1 MGFWLYLIKLL
12 QTGFV
17 SAPTPYGLFHIIS
30 IILSITMTAM
40 LCIYHRHDSPKQVRK
55 TVLYISLVVIGLE
68 ILKQIVFAAN
78 IIDGNT
84 IKWDY
89 AWYAFPFQ
97 FCSMPMYVGVL
108 QAIIKKGKAHD
119 SLCAFLATY
128 AVFAGICVM
137 VYPNDVFMTTVF
149 ICIQTMVCHGTMLPV
164 GAYLMT
170 TGHVKTEHKTIL
182 KAMCTFG
189 AVIIVATILNELVYA
204 SGILNGETFN
214 MLFISRHFEST
225 LPVYSLIHNSV
236 PYPFNIFIYF
246 LGFSLA
252 AYIILLIAMGIKKI
266 AKLLSKEKVEN

>member
-12 QTGFV
+12 QTSFV

-68 ILKQIVFAAN
+68 ILKQIVFTAN

-89 AWYAFPFQ
+89 TWYAFPFQ

-108 QAIIKKGKAHD
+108 QAIIKKGKTHD

-137 VYPNDVFMTTVF
+137 VYPGDVFTATVF
-149 ICIQTMVCHGTMLPV
+149 ICVQTMVCHGTMIPV

-189 AVIIVATILNELVYA
+189 VVIVAATILNELVYA

-266 AKLLSKEKVEN
+266 AKHLSKEKVEN

>member
-12 QTGFV
+12 QTSFV

-89 AWYAFPFQ
+89 TWYAFPFQ

-108 QAIIKKGKAHD
+108 QAIIKKGKTHD

-137 VYPNDVFMTTVF
+137 VYPGDVFTATVF
-149 ICIQTMVCHGTMLPV
+149 ICVQTMVCHGTMIPV

-170 TGHVKTEHKTIL
+170 TGHVKAEHKTIL

-189 AVIIVATILNELVYA
+189 VVIVAATILNELVYA
-204 SGILNGETFN
+204 SGILNGDTFN

-266 AKLLSKEKVEN
+266 AKHLSKEKVEN